1 MKISSFRD
9 RFREQLQS
17 QYAVQ
22 EIDSIF
28 FLLTEN
34 YFGIKRLDLAL
45 DPSAELDENQEKQ
58 LETALERLQTAE
70 PVQYLTGKS
79 EFLGMDFEVSHAVLI
94 PRPETEE
101 LVQWIIDDQADAHG
115 DILDVGTG
123 SGCIAIALAKNLPKM
138 SVQAIDLSE
147 AALEVASKNAENN
160 QVSVQFRKD
169 NILEIEDLGQE
180 FDVIVSNP
188 PYVRKLEK
196 ASMRPNV
203 LEHEPKMA
211 LYVEDSNALIFY
223 HKIAILAT
231 KHLKKNG
238 ALYFEIN
245 QYLGPET
252 SKLIQEIGFETE
264 LKKDIFGND
273 RMIKATFK

>member
-28 FLLTEN
+28 YLLTEN

-58 LETALERLQTAE
+58 LEAALERLQNAE

-79 EFLGMDFEVSHAVLI
+79 EFFGMDFEVSHAVLI

-138 SVQAIDLSE
+138 TVQAIDLSE

-188 PYVRKLEK
+188 PYVRELEK

-223 HKIAILAT
+223 HKIAILAR

-252 SKLIQEIGFETE
+252 SNLIQEIGFETE

>member
-28 FLLTEN
+28 YLLTEN

-58 LETALERLQTAE
+58 LETALERLRNAE

-79 EFLGMDFEVSHAVLI
+79 EFFGMDFEVSHAVLI

-147 AALEVASKNAENN
+147 AALEVASKNVENN

-188 PYVRKLEK
+188 PYVRELEK

-223 HKIAILAT
+223 HKIAILAR

-252 SKLIQEIGFETE
+252 SNLIQEIGFETE

>member
-28 FLLTEN
+28 YLLTEN

-58 LETALERLQTAE
+58 LETALERLQNAE

-79 EFLGMDFEVSHAVLI
+79 EFFGMDFEVSHAVLI

-138 SVQAIDLSE
+138 TVQAIDLSE

-188 PYVRKLEK
+188 PYVRELEK

-223 HKIAILAT
+223 HKIAILAR

>member
-28 FLLTEN
+28 YLLTEN

-79 EFLGMDFEVSHAVLI
+79 EFFGMDFEVSHAVLI

-138 SVQAIDLSE
+138 TVQAIDLSE

-188 PYVRKLEK
+188 PYVRELEK

-223 HKIAILAT
+223 HKIAILAR

-252 SKLIQEIGFETE
+252 SNLIQEIGFETE

>member
-28 FLLTEN
+28 YLLTEN

-79 EFLGMDFEVSHAVLI
+79 EFFGMNFEVSHAVLI

-101 LVQWIIDDQADAHG
+101 LVQWIIDDQADALG

-138 SVQAIDLSE
+138 TVQAIDLSE
-147 AALEVASKNAENN
+147 AALEVASKNAKNN

-188 PYVRKLEK
+188 PYVRELEK

-223 HKIAILAT
+223 HKIAILAR

>member
-28 FLLTEN
+28 YLLTEN

-45 DPSAELDENQEKQ
+45 DPSAELDENQEKL

-79 EFLGMDFEVSHAVLI
+79 EFFGMDFEVSHAVLI

-138 SVQAIDLSE
+138 TVQAIDLSE

-188 PYVRKLEK
+188 PYVRELEK

-223 HKIAILAT
+223 HKIAILAR

>member
-28 FLLTEN
+28 YLLTEN

-70 PVQYLTGKS
+70 PIQYLTGKS
-79 EFLGMDFEVSHAVLI
+79 EFFGMNFEVSHAVLI

-160 QVSVQFRKD
+160 QVSVQFRKQ
-169 NILEIEDLGQE
+169 NILETEDLGQE

-188 PYVRKLEK
+188 PYVRELEK

-223 HKIAILAT
+223 HKIAILAR

>member
-28 FLLTEN
+28 YLLTEN

-79 EFLGMDFEVSHAVLI
+79 EFFGMDFEVSHAVLI

-138 SVQAIDLSE
+138 TVQAIDLSE
-147 AALEVASKNAENN
+147 AALEVASKNAKNN

-188 PYVRKLEK
+188 PYVRELEK

-223 HKIAILAT
+223 HKIAILAR

>member
-28 FLLTEN
+28 YLLTEN

-70 PVQYLTGKS
+70 PIQYLTGKS
-79 EFLGMDFEVSHAVLI
+79 EFFGMNFEVSHAVLI

-160 QVSVQFRKD
+160 QVSVQFRKQ
-169 NILEIEDLGQE
+169 NILETEDLGQE

-188 PYVRKLEK
+188 PYVRELEK

-211 LYVEDSNALIFY
+211 LYVE
-223 HKIAILAT
+223 
-231 KHLKKNG
+231 
-238 ALYFEIN
+238 
-245 QYLGPET
+245 
-252 SKLIQEIGFETE
+252 
-264 LKKDIFGND
+264 
-273 RMIKATFK
+273 